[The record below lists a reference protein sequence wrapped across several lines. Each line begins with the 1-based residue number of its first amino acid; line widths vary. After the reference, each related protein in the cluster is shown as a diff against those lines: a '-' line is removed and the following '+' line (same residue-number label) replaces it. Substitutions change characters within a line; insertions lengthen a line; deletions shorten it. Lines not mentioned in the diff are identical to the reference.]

1 MNSITISNKF
11 KKDERNEIHI
21 FNSDRESIDVFSI
34 NDRNILEMGWS
45 YYGNNSNESTNI
57 ISINSNGNYKF
68 HFNDILLEA
77 IPYRVIFEFN
87 CEYVYSAIEKEINEI
102 LSINLPEETFYF
114 ISSYFQ
120 DAGELDKIYVY
131 STERIPDMLY
141 DKINTILQLKL

>member
-1 MNSITISNKF
+1 MNFITISNNF
-11 KKDERNEIHI
+11 KKDERNEIHV
-21 FNSDRESIDVFSI
+21 FNTDRESIDTFSI
-34 NDRNILEMGWS
+34 NDHNILEMGWS
-45 YYGNNSNESTNI
+45 YCNNPNESVNI

-131 STERIPDMLY
+131 STERIPDILY
-141 DKINTILQLKL
+141 DKINMILQLKL

>member
-1 MNSITISNKF
+1 MNFITISNNF
-11 KKDERNEIHI
+11 KKDERNEIHV
-21 FNSDRESIDVFSI
+21 FNTDRESIDTFSI
-34 NDRNILEMGWS
+34 NDHNILEMGWS
-45 YYGNNSNESTNI
+45 YGNNPNESVNI

-102 LSINLPEETFYF
+102 LSNNLQEETFYF

-131 STERIPDMLY
+131 SSERIPDILC
-141 DKINTILQLKL
+141 DKINVILQLKI

>member
-1 MNSITISNKF
+1 MNFITISNNF
-11 KKDERNEIHI
+11 KKDERNEIHV
-21 FNSDRESIDVFSI
+21 FNTDRESIDTFSI
-34 NDRNILEMGWS
+34 NDHNILEMGWS
-45 YYGNNSNESTNI
+45 YGNNPNESVNI
-57 ISINSNGNYKF
+57 ISIISNGNYKF

-102 LSINLPEETFYF
+102 LSNNLPEETFYF

-131 STERIPDMLY
+131 STERIPDILY
-141 DKINTILQLKL
+141 DKINMILQLKL